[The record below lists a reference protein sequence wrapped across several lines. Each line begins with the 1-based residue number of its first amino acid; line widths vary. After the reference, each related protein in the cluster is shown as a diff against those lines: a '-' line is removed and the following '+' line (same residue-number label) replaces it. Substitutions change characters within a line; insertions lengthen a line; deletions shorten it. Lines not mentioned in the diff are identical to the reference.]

1 MTSPESSLSPLSLA
15 DFEDL
20 EVLDFLATGSLAGA
34 SAGLFP
40 RETASLF
47 VGETGFLFFG
57 GGEGAVT
64 DSGFGGGRQV
74 DHVLPSLPRRHTPP
88 SWP

>member
-1 MTSPESSLSPLSLA
+1 MISPESSLSPFTLA

-64 DSGFGGGRQV
+64 DSGFGGGRHEG
-74 DHVLPSLPRRHTPP
+74 HVLPFWLQRHTPP